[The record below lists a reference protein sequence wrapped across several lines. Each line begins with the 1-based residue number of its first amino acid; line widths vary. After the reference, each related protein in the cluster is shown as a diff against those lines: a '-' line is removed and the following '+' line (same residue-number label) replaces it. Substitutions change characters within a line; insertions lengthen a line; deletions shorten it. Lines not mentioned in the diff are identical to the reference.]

1 MSEQMAVTIV
11 DDKFD
16 VRESLRQWLELSGY
30 TPRTYESAEQALQD
44 IDVDYPGIVIS
55 DLMLPG
61 IDGLGFLRRIQMID
75 PQLPVIMITGYGRV
89 KLAVE
94 AMQLGAYDF
103 LEKPF
108 DPDRMADLAKRAS
121 QARSLTL
128 ENRALRRELSG
139 IANLQNRLIGD
150 SLAMRQLR
158 EEILDA
164 SQADGHV
171 LITGEIG
178 TGKSTIARALHACG
192 PRQGKR
198 FIVVNCDAF
207 AEDELGRQLYGPL
220 DEGLPLI
227 DQSIGGSLCMEDFF
241 ALTPSVQARLLQ
253 RIEET
258 KYRDRSPFRII
269 AVSNQQPEQE
279 STASPIRQ
287 DLMDRI
293 ARVRIRVPQ
302 LRERPEDILPLFNQF
317 TCMFSEDYGCL
328 PPTITSEDAV
338 LLLKSDFPGNVRQL
352 IQVAERAVLSNRR
365 GNFSLAELLSPGESS
380 IQPTNPKGIGSLRQ
394 QLDAFE
400 HMLIEFCMRQN
411 HGLVAEVAKDLSIP
425 RRTLNDK
432 LVKYRL
438 KRSDYQDRGAS

>member
-1 MSEQMAVTIV
+1 MSEQMEVTIV

-30 TPRTYESAEQALQD
+30 IPRTYESAEQALQD
-44 IDVDYPGIVIS
+44 IDSDYPGIVIS
-55 DLMLPG
+55 DVMLPG

-75 PQLPVIMITGYGRV
+75 PQLPVIMITGYGKVR
-89 KLAVE
+89 LAVE

-139 IANLQNRLIGD
+139 IANLQNRLVGE
-150 SLAMRQLR
+150 SSAMRQLR

-178 TGKSTIARALHACG
+178 TGKSTSARALHACG

-207 AEDELGRQLYGPL
+207 AEDELGRQLFGPM

-227 DQSIGGSLCMEDFF
+227 DQSLGGSLCMEDFF
-241 ALTPSVQARLLQ
+241 ALSPPLQARLLQ

-258 KYRDRSPFRII
+258 KFRDRAPFRII
-269 AVSNQQPEQE
+269 AVSNQQSEQD
-279 STASPIRQ
+279 STDWLIRQ
-287 DLMDRI
+287 DLIDRV
-293 ARVRIRVPQ
+293 ARVRINVPP
-302 LRERPEDILPLFNQF
+302 LRERSEDILPLFNRF

-328 PPTITSEDAV
+328 PPTVTPEDAV
-338 LLLKSDFPGNVRQL
+338 LLLNSDFPGNVRQL

-365 GNFSLAELLSPGESS
+365 GNFSLAELLSPGEPS
-380 IQPTNPKGIGSLRQ
+380 IPHTQSKGVGSLRQ

-400 HMLIEFCMRQN
+400 HMLIEISMRQN
-411 HGLVAEVAKDLSIP
+411 NGSVAEVAKDLSIP

-432 LVKYRL
+432 LAKYRL
-438 KRSDYQDRGAS
+438 KRSDYQDRSES